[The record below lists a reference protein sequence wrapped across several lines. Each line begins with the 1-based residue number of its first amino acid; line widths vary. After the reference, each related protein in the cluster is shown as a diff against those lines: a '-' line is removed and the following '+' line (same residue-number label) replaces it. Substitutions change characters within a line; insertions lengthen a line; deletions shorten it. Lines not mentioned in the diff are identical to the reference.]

1 MKNNAELTK
10 TQEDKNMVRSRLP
23 LFICIGTGIGI
34 MAGLVF
40 GGISNAIVLAG
51 FITVGLMTGLL
62 VGFYDDRRIK
72 Q

>member
-1 MKNNAELTK
+1 MKNNAELTNI
-10 TQEDKNMVRSRLP
+10 QNEESMVHSRLP
-23 LFICIGTGIGI
+23 LFICVGTGIGL
-34 MAGLVF
+34 MGGLVF

-51 FITVGLMTGLL
+51 FVTVGLMTGLV

>member
-1 MKNNAELTK
+1 MKNNAELSNI
-10 TQEDKNMVRSRLP
+10 QNDEDVARSRLP
-23 LFICIGTGIGI
+23 LFICIGTGIGL
-34 MAGLVF
+34 MSGLVF

-51 FITVGLMTGLL
+51 FVTVGLMAGLI